1 MRPQTL
7 FLLIVASTVLYV
19 FSPRTTLAAPPN
31 VITVTNKLDETS
43 NGNGCSLREAIINS
57 NNNNQTHN
65 DCAAGSGTDEI
76 RFAIGSGA
84 QTIAPNSA
92 LPIVSEP
99 VIIDGTTQPSCN
111 APCIVLDGVNAGGSS
126 DGLGVNAGNSTIK
139 GLVIQ
144 RFVKNGISMWKRG
157 GNVIVGNFIGTD
169 ITGTLDRGN
178 GLDGIRVLSANN
190 RVGGPGAGERN
201 LLSGNGEAGLL
212 FCCSSVA
219 GDNTAVNNYV
229 GTNIQGSAAIQNDL
243 FGLGAHST
251 NNRIGGTTPAERNLV
266 SGNGE
271 GGISLC
277 CDAGASGNLII
288 GNWVGVDSTGT
299 YSIRN
304 FDAGIGLYAPNNVIG
319 GDTPGERNVISGNR
333 NTGINICCD
342 SRANGNLIQGN
353 YIGSNAAGTTGM
365 SNIQVGVYVIAVA
378 NTTIGGTAPGT
389 GNKIAFNDF
398 GGVRVTTGSEVPL
411 PVGYRSAV
419 RMMQELGALPS
430 DFSLPETLAELVSQP
445 PIQNRIQRNS
455 IYANK
460 LLGIDIDSVG
470 VMENDPLDA
479 DSGPNL
485 RQNYPLIN
493 SASAATRIIKGKL
506 QATPNSTYTI
516 EFFTTRDCDETGH
529 GEGKKFLGAISVTT
543 NARGAAKLLI
553 NLKKLKP
560 GHSITATATDAS
572 GNTSEFSRCRTVS

>member
-7 FLLIVASTVLYV
+7 FLLIVACIALYS
-19 FSPRTTLAAPPN
+19 FSPHTTLAAPSA

-57 NNNNQTHN
+57 NNNVKTYD
-65 DCAAGSGTDEI
+65 DCAAGSGIDEI
-76 RFAIGSGA
+76 RFAIGSGP
-84 QTIAPNSA
+84 QTITPNSS
-92 LPIVSEP
+92 LPVISDP
-99 VIIDGTTQPSCN
+99 VIIDGTTQPDCN

-126 DGLGVNAGNSTIK
+126 DGLGINAGNSTIK
-139 GLVIQ
+139 GMGIQ
-144 RFVKNGISMWKRG
+144 RFGKNGISIWKRG
-157 GNVIVGNFIGTD
+157 GNLIVGNYIGTD
-169 ITGTLDRGN
+169 ITGTQDRGN

-190 RVGGPGAGERN
+190 RVGGTGAGERN

-219 GDNTAVNNYV
+219 GGNTAINNYV

-277 CDAGASGNLII
+277 CDAQASGNLII

-353 YIGSNAAGTTGM
+353 YIGSNAAGTAGM

-378 NTTIGGTAPGT
+378 DTTIA

-411 PVGYRSAV
+411 PVSYQSAF
-419 RMMQELGALPS
+419 RMMHELGALPA
-430 DFSLPETLAELVSQP
+430 DVFLPETAAEAGNQP

-485 RQNYPLIN
+485 RQNYPLVKL
-493 SASAATRIIKGKL
+493 ALGATKTIKGKL
-506 QATPNSTYTI
+506 KSKPNSTYTV
-516 EFFTTRDCDETGH
+516 EFFTTRACDETGH
-529 GEGKKFLGAISVTT
+529 GEGKKFLGALQVTT
-543 NARGAAKLLI
+543 NANGAAKLLI
-553 NLKKLKP
+553 SVNKLKP
-560 GHSITATATDAS
+560 GHHITATATDAN